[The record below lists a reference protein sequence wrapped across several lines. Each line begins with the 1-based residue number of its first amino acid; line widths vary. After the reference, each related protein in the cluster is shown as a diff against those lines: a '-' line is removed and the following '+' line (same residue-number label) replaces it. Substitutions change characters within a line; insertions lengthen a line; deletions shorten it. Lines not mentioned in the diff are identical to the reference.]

1 MNTTFE
7 LHIWTLNDEEKE
19 EYVKSE
25 MEKRV
30 KGNSRYNYNI
40 AVELYDTFPIL
51 QEIWNYFPNEY
62 YIRDRFRKKE
72 NSITKKENSST
83 SFEEKSPVEIPKEE
97 KINALYL
104 VGNTN
109 FNPFTKE
116 EFYWIKVGKT
126 TDLYKRMKSYATH
139 NPMLWKADYK
149 IVFNEYLNANEQICH
164 FILKEYGTQD
174 TNSQEW
180 YQVSREVYL
189 EICTKGFS
197 FFEEHELYKRYN
209 FLHSLTK

>member
-7 LHIWTLNDEEKE
+7 LHMWTLNEEEKN

-72 NSITKKENSST
+72 DSVINKEKSST
-83 SFEEKSPVEIPKEE
+83 TFEEKSPVEIPKEE
-97 KINALYL
+97 KITALYL

-149 IVFNEYLNANEQICH
+149 IVPNEYLSSNEQICH

-197 FFEEHELYKRYN
+197 FFEEHELYKRYD
-209 FLHSLTK
+209 FLNSLTK